1 MPDPEKNSYDGKIYG
16 NLLFFGS
23 SASEKTT
30 IVQEMVSNSMFG
42 KLGGVQWISA
52 AKLSKEGQAETD
64 SCFEPKVEFYNPRDW
79 YCLKKTSA
87 DLENL
92 YRGKLEKKKIDAG
105 RGGNGKREYVER
117 DNLITLDDVIRLA
130 ERSHSFVTFLST
142 CRKFGYCVFTRLH

>member
-1 MPDPEKNSYDGKIYG
+1 MADPEKNSYDGKIYG
-16 NLLFFGS
+16 NLLFLGS

-42 KLGGVQWISA
+42 KLEVAQWISA
-52 AKLSKEGQAETD
+52 AKLSKERQAETD
-64 SCFEPKVEFYNPRDW
+64 SCFELKVEFYNPRDW
-79 YCLKKTSA
+79 YYLKKTS
-87 DLENL
+87 ENL
-92 YRGKLEKKKIDAG
+92 YRGKLEKNKIDAG